1 VRHVAPYRWADAWAG
16 RLGDAERAA
25 MEQHAGA
32 CARCGRERDRVK
44 RASDSFPAIRAQ
56 SSPELPWDSVRAGV
70 HWAVSKAR
78 RTPPPPR
85 SRLAQLAQLAPR
97 LALGALGAGAAVLA
111 FATGPVQ
118 IDPPAEPIAS
128 APAASAPAATATASA
143 AAAAAASAAASAVPG
158 APGPDRSAPPLVG
171 LVNRATGDVRE
182 VMIDGLRRA
191 DLFARTLGPGAV
203 LATSDGRVDVQF
215 AEGGALAL
223 GPRSRLQLRR
233 FDADAIELAVDGTVD
248 IEVSARAPRQRFV
261 VLAGDRV
268 IEVRGTRFRV
278 RHDAGAVAVACSHGL
293 VAVRDRAGQ
302 IEVPAARRL
311 ELTAAAPVADAAV
324 SPLSAEELDEL
335 AATAPLRLAAW
346 SADALLRGSAPLS
359 IEGGGR
365 REVRV
370 DGVELG
376 VAPLY
381 VRALPG
387 RHTVELADAAGRF
400 RRAGWVDVAAPAPGA
415 AAARFELPAELL
427 PARDVAE
434 RRRQL
439 RAGLDPAR
447 LRACTRR
454 MAKQGM
460 LATYVQIELRV
471 DASGAVNFL
480 NVIDTDLGSVTAGC
494 VCNAIADVHFAPGP
508 AVTWRERID
517 L

>member
-1 VRHVAPYRWADAWAG
+1 VAPHRWADAWAG
-16 RLGDAERAA
+16 RLGAAERAA
-25 MEQHAGA
+25 MAQHADA
-32 CARCGRERDRVK
+32 CARCARARDRVK
-44 RASDSFPAIRAQ
+44 RASDSFPSLRAQ
-56 SSPELPWDSVRAGV
+56 PSPELPWDSVRAGV

-78 RTPPPPR
+78 RTPPSPR
-85 SRLAQLAQLAPR
+85 SRLAWLAPR
-97 LALGALGAGAAVLA
+97 LALGALGAGAAAVAL
-111 FATGPVQ
+111 ATGPVQ
-118 IDPPAEPIAS
+118 LEPPAAPVAS
-128 APAASAPAATATASA
+128 APLAGSSAATSGSA
-143 AAAAAASAAASAVPG
+143 AAAAAFAASASASAVPG

-171 LVNRATGDVRE
+171 LVNRATGDVRD
-182 VMIDGLRRA
+182 VMIDGLRRG
-191 DLFARTLGPGAV
+191 DLFARTHGPGAV

-233 FDADAIELAVDGTVD
+233 FDADSIELAVDGTVD
-248 IEVSARAPRQRFV
+248 IEVSPRAPHQRFV
-261 VLAGDRV
+261 VLAGDRA

-302 IEVPAARRL
+302 VEIPAARRL
-311 ELTAAAPVADAAV
+311 ELPAAAPVAGAAV

-346 SADALLRGSAPLS
+346 SSDALLRGSAPLS

-376 VAPLY
+376 VAPLS

-387 RHTVELADAAGRF
+387 RHTVEIADAAGRF
-400 RRAGWVDVAAPAPGA
+400 RRAGWVDVAAAAAGA
-415 AAARFELPAELL
+415 AAARFELPAELP

-447 LRACTRR
+447 LRECTRR
-454 MAKQGM
+454 MAKQGV
-460 LATYVQIELRV
+460 LGTYVQIELRV

-494 VCNAIADVHFAPGP
+494 VRNAIADVRFAPGP
-508 AVTWRERID
+508 AATWRERID